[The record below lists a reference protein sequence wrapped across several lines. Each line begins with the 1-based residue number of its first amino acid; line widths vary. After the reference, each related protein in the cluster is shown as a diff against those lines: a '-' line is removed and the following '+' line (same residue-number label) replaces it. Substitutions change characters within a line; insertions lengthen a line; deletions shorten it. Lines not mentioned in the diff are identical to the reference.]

1 MADVYAEQGL
11 DILSGGEEGFGAV
24 KGTEKQGGD
33 FSQRDSRGINYGG
46 SGGEAGLTGQSVG
59 GDFGAPRSRGV
70 QQPDRTVGSQGNAL
84 GGGFS
89 TGPRGIR
96 GY

>member
-11 DILSGGEEGFGAV
+11 DILSGGEEGFGVV

-33 FSQRDSRGINYGG
+33 FSQRDSRGTVGG
-46 SGGEAGLTGQSVG
+46 GGGEAGLTGTSVG

-70 QQPDRTVGSQGNAL
+70 QPQGRVGSQGNAV
-84 GGGFS
+84 GGNFS
-89 TGPRGIR
+89 GGPRGNR
-96 GY
+96 GGF